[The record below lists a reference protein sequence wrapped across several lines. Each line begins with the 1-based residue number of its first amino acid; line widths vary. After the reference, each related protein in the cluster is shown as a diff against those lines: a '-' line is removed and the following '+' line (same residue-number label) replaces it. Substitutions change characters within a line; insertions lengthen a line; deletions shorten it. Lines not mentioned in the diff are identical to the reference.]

1 MDRLKFYAVLM
12 LVVALVVR
20 LIYGIYCHMNFN
32 ECKYNFIFDKA
43 SFRQMLNIAGW
54 NVIGQTSYVLN
65 TQGVNL
71 LMNFFFG
78 VVVNAARGI
87 ATQVEMAVMQF
98 VNNFTTSLNPQ
109 ITKSYASGNIN
120 KMIELVYGGAKFS
133 CFMLLYFLVPLFVEA
148 DTVLTLWLVEVPDH
162 TVVFLRLTL
171 MATLVNLSVNTL
183 FMAVVATGSM
193 KNYSIWVNVIGI
205 LVIPVSWLLFNHV
218 ENCPPEMVYY
228 VFICIYVVLIF
239 VKTKVLSS
247 QLPLKLCVYLEKVIC
262 PIILIGVVSTVVSC
276 MAQKAFVCL
285 GYLALYC

>member
-1 MDRLKFYAVLM
+1 MEEPNFHVL
-12 LVVALVVR
+12 
-20 LIYGIYCHMNFN
+20 CF
-32 ECKYNFIFDKA
+32 CIF
-43 SFRQMLNIAGW
+43 W
-54 NVIGQTSYVLN
+54 
-65 TQGVNL
+65 
-71 LMNFFFG
+71 
-78 VVVNAARGI
+78 
-87 ATQVEMAVMQF
+87 
-98 VNNFTTSLNPQ
+98 
-109 ITKSYASGNIN
+109 
-120 KMIELVYGGAKFS
+120 
-133 CFMLLYFLVPLFVEA
+133 FLFFVEA

-247 QLPLKLCVYLEKVIC
+247 QLPLKLCVYLER
-262 PIILIGVVSTVVSC
+262 
-276 MAQKAFVCL
+276 
-285 GYLALYC
+285 LYAR